1 MPFQSDIGEPIVVHQ
16 AKDHIWVVVG
26 YVDGEPLG
34 VSGDSKDGTIKYWK
48 KRYREELAN
57 AIPK

>member
-1 MPFQSDIGEPIVVHQ
+1 MLSLSEPIVVRET
-16 AKDHIWVVVG
+16 KDHLWIVVG
-26 YVDGEPLG
+26 RVDGEPLG
-34 VSGDSKDGTIKYWK
+34 VTGDSKNGTIKYWK